1 MLIFFKNLKLG
12 TKLNLL
18 LLLILL
24 MIVTSSGI
32 VLSIVLGKRAEQEV
46 VNNAF
51 VLLETMTAVRE
62 YTDTQITPE
71 LNPLLEQE
79 DTFLPQTVP
88 AYSAR
93 EVFENLRKR
102 SQYNELFYKEAVLNP
117 TNPRDKADD
126 FEVNIIERFQNQSS
140 VKEIKGFRNLPSGQI
155 FYVARPLDVPSA
167 SCLRCHSTPEA
178 APKSQLATYGSEN
191 GFNWKLNSI
200 VGARIIS
207 VPASTVFNEARQL
220 QVLVIGILIAFLLGA
235 IWLINLFLK
244 LAVTK
249 PIKHMSQLSKQ
260 VSTGDMSVGFDYDS
274 KDEIGILAASLNRMK
289 ISLEMAMNLLRTE
302 GKEGRD

>member
-1 MLIFFKNLKLG
+1 MLNLFKNLKLG
-12 TKLNLL
+12 IKLNLL
-18 LLLILL
+18 LLLIFL
-24 MIVTSSGI
+24 MIVTSSGL
-32 VLSIVLGKRAEQEV
+32 VLSIVLGKKAEQEV
-46 VNNAF
+46 ANKAF
-51 VLLETMTAVRE
+51 ILLETMTAVRE
-62 YTDTQITPE
+62 YTDSQITPE
-71 LNPLLEQE
+71 LNPLLEKE
-79 DTFLPQTVP
+79 ETFLPQTVP

-93 EVFENLRKR
+93 EVFDNLRKH

-126 FEVNIIERFQNQSS
+126 FETNIIERFRNRSNE
-140 VKEIKGFRNLPSGQI
+140 KEIKGFRNLPSGEI

-178 APKSQLATYGSEN
+178 APRSQIATYGSEN

-200 VGARIIS
+200 VGARILS

-235 IWLINLFLK
+235 VLLINLFLK

-249 PIKHMSQLSKQ
+249 PIKRMSHLSKQ
-260 VSTGDMSVGFDYDS
+260 VSTGDMSVEFDYDS
-274 KDEIGILAASLNRMK
+274 QDEIGILAASLNRMK

-302 GKEGRD
+302 GKEGLD